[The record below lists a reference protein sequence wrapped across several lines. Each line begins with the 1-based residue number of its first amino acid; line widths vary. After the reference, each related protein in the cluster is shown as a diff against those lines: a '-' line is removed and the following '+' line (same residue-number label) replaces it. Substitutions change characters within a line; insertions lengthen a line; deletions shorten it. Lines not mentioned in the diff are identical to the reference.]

1 MLSRSRSLLTKF
13 LVLVVPI
20 VVLCSV
26 AASGLSTYLNAQ
38 DLQRQL
44 GQEMMNVVATEG
56 VALALPLWNYRS
68 DNTQSIVDAILVNP
82 NISGV
87 RVTDNFNTVIAEGGT
102 LAAGDGRW
110 AITTPI
116 LSPVAGDAAYI
127 GRLFLTYNDHQIRRT
142 VRERLL
148 SDASLVAALILALSL
163 GAAVAHAVAIGRPLT
178 RFVRAIRRAEDPTL
192 RQPVPVTARD
202 EIGDIMAA
210 YNRLLHRLGEEE
222 EERRRANDALRVER
236 DRAEDALR
244 HLKAAQDSLI
254 QAEKLAALGG
264 LVAGMAHEMNTPIG
278 NALVAAS
285 FVVDQTVAME
295 ATLADGKLRAQ
306 ALRDYLAATR
316 ETVGHVV
323 DSCDRAAGLVRSF
336 KMVAADPG
344 EQDRSTVPLSAVI
357 DMALAPFPERTAA
370 RHPIHAEVIGAD
382 GTDGDAV
389 IGNPVIG
396 NAVIDSYP
404 SLLAEVLTALLRNAT
419 THAYPNGAEGA
430 VRLTARAEADRVV
443 FEVADDGC
451 GIDPD
456 ALPRI
461 FDPFFTTDRRIGSG
475 IGLHFVHNALART
488 LNGRIVVE
496 TAVGRGSCF
505 RLTLPRRLDQP
516 LA

>member
-1 MLSRSRSLLTKF
+1 MKF

-44 GQEMMNVVATEG
+44 GQEMMNVAATEG

-82 NISGV
+82 NVSGV
-87 RVTDNFNTVIAEGGT
+87 RVTDNFNTVIAEGGA
-102 LAAGDGRW
+102 LAAGDGHW
-110 AITTPI
+110 TITTPI

-127 GRLFLTYNDHQIRRT
+127 GRLFIAYNDRQIHRT
-142 VRERLL
+142 VRERLM
-148 SDASLVAALILALSL
+148 SDASLVAALIVALSV

-178 RFVRAIRRAEDPTL
+178 RFVRAIRRAEDPNL
-192 RQPVPVTARD
+192 RQPVPVATRD

-285 FVVDQTVAME
+285 FLVDQAAAME
-295 ATLADGKLRAQ
+295 ATLAGGKLRAQ

-316 ETVGHVV
+316 ETAGHVV

-357 DMALAPFPERTAA
+357 DMALAAFPERAVA
-370 RHPIHAEVIGAD
+370 HHPIHTEVIGAED
-382 GTDGDAV
+382 GAV
-389 IGNPVIG
+389 NGEP
-396 NAVIDSYP
+396 VIDSYP

-419 THAYPNGAEGA
+419 THAYPNGAGGA
-430 VRLTARAEADRVV
+430 VRLTARAEADRVI

-488 LNGRIVVE
+488 LNGRIAVDTE
-496 TAVGRGSCF
+496 VGRGSCF